1 MSQIQR
7 QDNLFSAEDWKTIY
21 RTFSQADFT
30 AYDYDS
36 IRDSM
41 LNYIQTNYPEDFND
55 YIQSSEFV
63 AIIDLL
69 AYLGQSLAFRTDL
82 NARENFFDT
91 AERRESILRLAKL
104 VNYQPKRN
112 VAGRGLLKITR
123 VRTTEPLTDS
133 NGTELGNTDVNW
145 NDPNNAEWYDQWLT
159 ICNSAFQSSNQFGNP
174 VKNGTVST
182 IPAEIYNINSADQL
196 DLHY

>member
-21 RTFSQADFT
+21 RSFSQANFT

-36 IRDSM
+36 IRSAM
-41 LNYIQTNYPEDFND
+41 INYIQTNYPEDFND

-82 NARENFFDT
+82 NSRENFIDT

-104 VNYQPKRN
+104 INYKAKRN
-112 VAGRGLLKITR
+112 SPARGLLKITKI
-123 VRTTEPLTDS
+123 RTTE
-133 NGTELGNTDVNW
+133 
-145 NDPNNAEWYDQWLT
+145 
-159 ICNSAFQSSNQFGNP
+159 
-174 VKNGTVST
+174 
-182 IPAEIYNINSADQL
+182 
-196 DLHY
+196 

>member
-104 VNYQPKRN
+104 VNYQPKRKHKI
-112 VAGRGLLKITR
+112 LLNCIQR
-123 VRTTEPLTDS
+123 L
-133 NGTELGNTDVNW
+133 
-145 NDPNNAEWYDQWLT
+145 
-159 ICNSAFQSSNQFGNP
+159 
-174 VKNGTVST
+174 
-182 IPAEIYNINSADQL
+182 
-196 DLHY
+196 

>member
-21 RTFSQADFT
+21 RSFSQANFT
-30 AYDYDS
+30 AYDYDA
-36 IRDSM
+36 IRSSM
-41 LNYIQTNYPEDFND
+41 ITYIQTNYPEDFND

-82 NARENFFDT
+82 NSRENFIDT

-104 VNYQPKRN
+104 INYKAKRN
-112 VAGRGLLKITR
+112 SPARGLLKITKI
-123 VRTTEPLTDS
+123 RTTEPLTDS
-133 NGTELGNTDVNW
+133 N
-145 NDPNNAEWYDQWLT
+145 
-159 ICNSAFQSSNQFGNP
+159 
-174 VKNGTVST
+174 
-182 IPAEIYNINSADQL
+182 
-196 DLHY
+196 